1 MGRKHFLI
9 VLVVAMA
16 SFVAGCAVGHWV
28 YPPPE
33 EKVDI
38 ISGEQ
43 AIEIARRDLDDY
55 DVTIQEIV
63 SCDLCVYHY
72 PISTPPGKTPP
83 PTLAYEVK
91 FKIKYNN
98 PVKEPGG
105 NRWYAPEYAAVNVE
119 AYTGK
124 PIVVGFSDS

>member
-43 AIEIARRDLDDY
+43 AIEIARGSLGYFDLQSKTY
-55 DVTIQEIV
+55 RVVTGEVV
-63 SCDLCVYHY
+63 SCELCVYHY
-72 PISTPPGKTPP
+72 PVSTPPGETPP

-91 FKIKYNN
+91 FKL
-98 PVKEPGG
+98 ED
-105 NRWYAPEYAAVNVE
+105 NRYTYAVVHVG